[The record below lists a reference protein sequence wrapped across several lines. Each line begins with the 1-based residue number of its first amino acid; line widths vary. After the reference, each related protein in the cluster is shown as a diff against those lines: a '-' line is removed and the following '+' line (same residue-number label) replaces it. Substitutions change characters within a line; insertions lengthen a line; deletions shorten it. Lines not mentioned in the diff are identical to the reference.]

1 MPNDVPWDGFFY
13 PTLTPMIES
22 YILIMFTDTYSVFVS
37 SDPDTYLLSIHCAST
52 QPLRR
57 CPVEDAFVNFMV
69 KELVLLLH
77 VPQV

>member
-1 MPNDVPWDGFFY
+1 MPNDYPWDGFFY

-22 YILIMFTDTYSVFVS
+22 YILIMFTATYSVFVS

-57 CPVEDAFVNFMV
+57 CPVEDAYVNFMV